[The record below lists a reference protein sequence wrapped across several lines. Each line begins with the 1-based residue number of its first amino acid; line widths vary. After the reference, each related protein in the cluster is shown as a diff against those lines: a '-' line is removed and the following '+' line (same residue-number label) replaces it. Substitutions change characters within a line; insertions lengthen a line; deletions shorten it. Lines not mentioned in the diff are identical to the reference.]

1 MDLSITVGD
10 ADVVLKAL
18 GRIEP
23 DVMNKVMDQL
33 GGAANETLDDATAAC
48 PYDANNTKPGHVH
61 LNTTGKVEKVENG
74 YNVTFGEGLEDGG
87 DRAWYVELGTV
98 KMNSQPYLYPA
109 FFTNASDV
117 IDRLEGILG

>member
-1 MDLSITVGD
+1 MDLSVTVED

-18 GRIEP
+18 GQLEP
-23 DVMNKVMDQL
+23 DVMNKAMDQL

-48 PYDANNTKPGHVH
+48 PYDEDNKEPGHVH
-61 LNTTGKVEKVENG
+61 LKDTGKVEKVDDG

-87 DRAWYVELGTV
+87 DRAWYIELGTV
-98 KMNSQPYLYPA
+98 KQVAQPFLFPA
-109 FFTNASDV
+109 FFTSASDV

>member
-1 MDLSITVGD
+1 MDLSVTVD
-10 ADVVLKAL
+10 NADVVLKAL
-18 GRIEP
+18 GQLEP

-48 PYDANNTKPGHVH
+48 AYDEDNKEPGHVH
-61 LNTTGKVEKVENG
+61 LRDTGKVEKVDNG

-87 DRAWYVELGTV
+87 DRAWHIELGTV
-98 KMNSQPYLYPA
+98 KMASQPFLFPA